1 MHSTEPFDPESFR
14 AQAHAMADHL
24 ADYLAEVHAQ
34 PVLRSTPPEA
44 LHALVPGEFGE
55 APGGDL
61 IERLQAVIRHSI
73 HVHHPRYLG
82 HQVAAVVPGAVLAEM
97 VAALLNNGMAIY
109 EMGQMHTVM
118 ERQLVRFLV
127 RELGYPEGAGGILT
141 GGGSVGNLT
150 ALLAARQLK
159 AKNDVWKQGQEQ
171 RYAVLVSEESHY
183 SVTRAVQIMGWGSAG
198 VFGIPTGDDFAVRPE
213 ALGETLARARAAG
226 REVLALVASACSTA
240 TGSFDPIDAMA
251 DFCAAEGLWLH
262 VDGAHGASFV
272 LSPEQRPLL
281 AGIERADSVV
291 WDLHKMMMLPA
302 TVSAVLYKD
311 ASHAQ
316 AAFAQQ
322 ASYLYEEEAPEAR
335 WYDIGQRTLECTKR
349 GMACV
354 AHSVLHHYGLA
365 VFREHLAE
373 MVALTQAMARAI
385 EAAPDFELAC
395 EPACN
400 ILCFRFVA
408 PAEQDSNQL
417 QARLRADLLREGR
430 FYVVQATLR
439 GRLYLRMTL
448 VNPGTKLADLLA
460 LLEELRRLARL
471 PAPPLPH

>member
-1 MHSTEPFDPESFR
+1 MDNRAPFDPESFR
-14 AQAHAMADHL
+14 ALAHVMVDHL
-24 ADYLAEVHAQ
+24 ADYLQEVPAQ
-34 PVLRSTPPEA
+34 PVIRSTPPEELLA
-44 LHALVPGEFGE
+44 RFPGEFGE
-55 APGGDL
+55 SPGEDL
-61 IERLQAVIRHSI
+61 VQRLRSVLAHSM

-109 EMGQMHTVM
+109 EMGQMHTIM
-118 ERQLVRFLV
+118 ERQLLGFLA
-127 RELGYPEGAGGILT
+127 RELGYPESAGGILT
-141 GGGSVGNLT
+141 GGGSAGNLT

-159 AKNDVWKQGQEQ
+159 ASNDIWREGQAE

-183 SVTRAVQIMGWGSAG
+183 SVTRAVQIMGWGAEG

-226 REVLALVASACSTA
+226 RQVLAVVANACSTA

-272 LSPEQRPLL
+272 LSPAQRGLL

-302 TVSAVLYKD
+302 TITAVLYKE

-316 AAFAQQ
+316 AAFAQR
-322 ASYLYEEEAPEAR
+322 ASYLYAEEAPEEQ
-335 WYDIGQRTLECTKR
+335 WYNIGQRTLECTKR

-365 VFREHLAE
+365 VFREHLSHL
-373 MVALTQAMARAI
+373 VALTQSMAREI
-385 EAAPDFELAC
+385 QAAPDFELAC

-400 ILCFRFVA
+400 ILCFRYLD
-408 PAEQDSNQL
+408 PAQQDSNQL
-417 QARLRADLLREGR
+417 QARLRSALLEAGA

-439 GRLYLRMTL
+439 GQVYLRMTL
-448 VNPGTKLADLLA
+448 VNPATRLADLQA
-460 LLEELRRLARL
+460 LLEEIRRLAPSL
-471 PAPPLPH
+471 APGARS